1 MDLSFWSKLKPGI
14 IYEPTRKQ
22 FYNRFCYKLVMQA
35 HCGRIINDKG
45 SISDELQHRRN
56 LRDRRRYNYGGSW
69 MARHVDNVDAAD
81 ERQLE
86 ILRSIRNGYDNR
98 IKMRV
103 EEPWVQI
110 YSEDVQTLEDIANRF
125 PQDLHSN
132 FISISYPES
141 DEQKK
146 LLESGKILVKSTN
159 KIGYKYKVFLRDGN
173 YSSEI
178 KQSVHDYLIA
188 LGSEVKVS
196 GGTRAMLKNGH
207 NFIWG
212 CFLYVN
218 DPAVMTMV
226 SLISPG
232 MVGKIHELVDAS
244 N

>member
-1 MDLSFWSKLKPGI
+1 MDLSFWSKLTPGI

-45 SISDELQHRRN
+45 SVASELNHRRKM
-56 LRDRRRYNYGGSW
+56 RDNIRYNYGGSW
-69 MARHVDNVDAAD
+69 MSRHVDNVEAAD

-86 ILRSIRNGYDNR
+86 TLRSIRNGYGDR

-110 YSEDVQTLEDIANRF
+110 YSEDSQTLQDIANRF
-125 PQDLHSN
+125 PQDLHSK

-188 LGSEVKVS
+188 LGPDVKIS

-218 DPAVMTMV
+218 DPAVLTMV